1 MSTSCLNKREGLYES
16 FASINQST
24 TLENIYENSN
34 INIPNTKYT
43 NIGDYNNIIISKPET
58 KDPSSSSQ
66 KVIIESD
73 PHNNSTISYI
83 ENPSYVRIQE
93 QVEDI
98 ELKKHINYEKDV
110 AQKWDG
116 ITTFYVS
123 ALSVI
128 GLFVVYRALQKSK

>member
-1 MSTSCLNKREGLYES
+1 MATTCLNKKERLYES
-16 FASINQST
+16 FTSINQST

-34 INIPNTKYT
+34 INIPNIKYT

-58 KDPSSSSQ
+58 KDPSSSQ
-66 KVIIESD
+66 RVIIESD
-73 PHNNSTISYI
+73 PSDNSIISYI
-83 ENPSYVRIQE
+83 EDPMYVKVQD
-93 QVEDI
+93 QVENI
-98 ELKKHINYEKDV
+98 KLQKHIDYEKNEV
-110 AQKWDG
+110 EKWDG

>member
-1 MSTSCLNKREGLYES
+1 MATSCSNKKIGLYES

-43 NIGDYNNIIISKPET
+43 NIGDYNNIIISKSET
-58 KDPSSSSQ
+58 KEPSSSQ

-73 PHNNSTISYI
+73 PNSNSTVSYI
-83 ENPSYVRIQE
+83 ENPLYINVQE

-98 ELKKHINYEKDV
+98 ELQKHINYEKDV

-123 ALSVI
+123 ALSII
-128 GLFVVYRALQKSK
+128 GLFIVYRTLQKSK

>member
-1 MSTSCLNKREGLYES
+1 MSTTNKKHGLHES
-16 FASINQST
+16 FTSINQST

-34 INIPNTKYT
+34 IDIPHLKYT
-43 NIGDYNNIIISKPET
+43 NVGDYNNITITKPET
-58 KDPSSSSQ
+58 KDPSSS
-66 KVIIESD
+66 KRVIIESD
-73 PHNNSTISYI
+73 PSDNSIISYI
-83 ENPSYVRIQE
+83 EDPMYVKVQD

-98 ELKKHINYEKDV
+98 KLQKHIDYEKNELE
-110 AQKWDG
+110 KWDG